1 MRIFLKSNNGNPVKA
16 LLVTFS
22 GLALSLNSCANH
34 QNSQGPRPPHQNA
47 ATSALNLETTGE
59 PETRKRLELAI
70 AQYLPQELGVPIQSV
85 SCPAPTIVIPGNVF
99 DCKAKITEGTFPV
112 KVTVKNA
119 EGQVT
124 LKTQQIL
131 LLSEAEAKLQ
141 QSIKQREGREMKA
154 NCGGKV
160 KIVKKVGETFQ
171 CKLTDSSGKTG
182 TATMTVTSKEGKV
195 DANWKIPET
204 TKES

>member
-1 MRIFLKSNNGNPVKA
+1 MI
-16 LLVTFS
+16 S
-22 GLALSLNSCANH
+22 GLSLSLYSCASH
-34 QNSQGPRPPHQNA
+34 EKTQGIPSPTQNS
-47 ATSALNLETTGE
+47 ATSALNVDTAGTQETT
-59 PETRKRLELAI
+59 KRLEQAI
-70 AQYLPQELGVPIQSV
+70 AQYLPNELGVPIQSV
-85 SCPAPTIVIPGNVF
+85 SCPARSMLIAGNVF
-99 DCKAKITEGTFPV
+99 DCQAKIAEGSFPV

-131 LLSEAEAKLQ
+131 RLSEAEAKLQ

-160 KIVKKVGETFQ
+160 KIVKKAGETFQ
-171 CKLTDSSGKTG
+171 CKLTDSSGKVG

-195 DANWKIPET
+195 DAKWKIPGAI
-204 TKES
+204 KEG